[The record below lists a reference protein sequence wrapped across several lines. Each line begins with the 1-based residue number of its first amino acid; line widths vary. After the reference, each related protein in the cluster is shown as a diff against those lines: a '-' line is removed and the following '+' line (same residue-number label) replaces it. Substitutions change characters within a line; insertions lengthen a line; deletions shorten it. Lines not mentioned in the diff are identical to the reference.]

1 MFLEENSRYAKTKT
15 IKVTKDNGKEVS
27 AVKLRKLAI
36 TRGQYHNVK
45 QNDRL
50 DILAGKHYDDATKFW
65 HIADANTAL
74 QANHLID
81 EMNVDILVP
90 ES

>member
-1 MFLEENSRYAKTKT
+1 MFLENSRYTKTKI
-15 IKVTKDNGKEVS
+15 IKVTLDNGKEVS
-27 AVKLRKLAI
+27 AVRLRKLAI

-65 HIADANTAL
+65 HIADANTEL
-74 QANHLID
+74 EANDLVA